1 MNMRQRGLS
10 LIELLVALAIG
21 SVLIVGAVYVYS
33 QSRSTYRVNDTISRL
48 QEDARY
54 VLSVIEPDVQ
64 LAGYY
69 GFSNMPDDFKYI
81 SGGSTSTYTTASGCE
96 LGCAG

>member
-1 MNMRQRGLS
+1 MKRERDLG

-33 QSRSTYRVNDTISRL
+33 QSRSTYRVSDTVARL

-54 VLSVIEPDVQ
+54 AMSVIEPELQ

-69 GFSNMPDDFKYI
+69 GFSNSPDDFKFI
-81 SGGSTSTYTTASGCE
+81 TGGSTS
-96 LGCAG
+96 